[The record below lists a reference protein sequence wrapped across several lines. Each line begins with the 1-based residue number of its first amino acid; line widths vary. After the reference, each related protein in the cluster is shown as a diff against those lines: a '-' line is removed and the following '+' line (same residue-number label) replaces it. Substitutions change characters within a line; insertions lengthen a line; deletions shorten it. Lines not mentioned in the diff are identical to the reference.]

1 MFKNEQSDSD
11 DERLIVDAYESK
23 TMPKSM
29 QQTKKTA
36 YKSTKPCKGV
46 PLSHAERRAACQ
58 RLIDERKKKEE
69 QDAKDAM
76 AALEDEEEEEEEK
89 ADTEDEEEDEEVE
102 DKEEKEEDEEVEDK
116 EEKEEKEED
125 EEVEDNEEKEEEEEE
140 QDTEDPEETKD
151 EENKLINHKKIEIV
165 NALAAIARPPT
176 TVKPTVV
183 PIVPVVPVVS
193 PFIPQRMV
201 LNNGIDHN
209 NVRIVI
215 TIQNGQT
222 EVSFR

>member
-76 AALEDEEEEEEEK
+76 AALEDEEEDEEDEK

-102 DKEEKEEDEEVEDK
+102 DKEEKEVDEEVDEEVE
-116 EEKEEKEED
+116 EEEGEKG
-125 EEVEDNEEKEEEEEE
+125 EEEE

-176 TVKPTVV
+176 TVKPIVVPIVPIV

>member
-1 MFKNEQSDSD
+1 MFKNDQSDSD
-11 DERLIVDAYESK
+11 DEGLIVDAYESK

-29 QQTKKTA
+29 QRCKETKKTA
-36 YKSTKPCKGV
+36 DKTYKTDKTFKSTKPCKGV

-76 AALEDEEEEEEEK
+76 AALEEEEEEEDKEDTEEEDRTDEEENEEKEVEEVEEVEEEDEEEEEEE
-89 ADTEDEEEDEEVE
+89 EEVE
-102 DKEEKEEDEEVEDK
+102 DEDVEEEVE
-116 EEKEEKEED
+116 
-125 EEVEDNEEKEEEEEE
+125 
-140 QDTEDPEETKD
+140 DTEDPEEKKELTT
-151 EENKLINHKKIEIV
+151 NHQKIEIV
-165 NALAAIARPPT
+165 NALAAIARPT
-176 TVKPTVV
+176 TVKP
-183 PIVPVVPVVS
+183 IVVPVTT

>member
-1 MFKNEQSDSD
+1 MFKNDQSDSD
-11 DERLIVDAYESK
+11 DEGLIVDAYESK

-29 QQTKKTA
+29 QRCKETKKTA
-36 YKSTKPCKGV
+36 DKTDKTVKSTKPCKGV

-76 AALEDEEEEEEEK
+76 AALEEEEEEEEDK
-89 ADTEDEEEDEEVE
+89 EDTEDEDKEDRTDDEENEEEEVEEEVEEEEEEEEEEDEEVE
-102 DKEEKEEDEEVEDK
+102 EEDEDVE
-116 EEKEEKEED
+116 
-125 EEVEDNEEKEEEEEE
+125 EEVE
-140 QDTEDPEETKD
+140 DTEDPEEKKELTT
-151 EENKLINHKKIEIV
+151 NHQKIEIV
-165 NALAAIARPPT
+165 NALAAIARPT
-176 TVKPTVV
+176 TVKP
-183 PIVPVVPVVS
+183 IVVPVTT

>member
-76 AALEDEEEEEEEK
+76 AALEDEEEEDEEEEEK
-89 ADTEDEEEDEEVE
+89 VDTEDEEEEKKVDTEDEEEDE
-102 DKEEKEEDEEVEDK
+102 
-116 EEKEEKEED
+116 
-125 EEVEDNEEKEEEEEE
+125 DNEEKGEKEEEGEEE